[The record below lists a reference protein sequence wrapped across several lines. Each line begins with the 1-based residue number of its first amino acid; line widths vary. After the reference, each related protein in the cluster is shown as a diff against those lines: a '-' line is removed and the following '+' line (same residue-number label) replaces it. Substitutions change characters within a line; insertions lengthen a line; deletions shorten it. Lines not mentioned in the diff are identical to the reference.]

1 MSVMSIKDK
10 FEELKSNKNVWGGL
24 AGLII
29 IIVLIVAFSGNKAD
43 REEML
48 VDENGDPI
56 DSEVEEL
63 ELTALS
69 PAEVIVAGDFEY
81 AFSGIEW
88 MFDTEDEQV
97 VGTNQTYLKMMFADF
112 TRNGNAITFGRPYK
126 LGIHPGTCEATD
138 ELDTSSLSGIPL
150 AYARCSDGNITRE
163 FAVLQDSENV
173 IISMKETTLENPV
186 WQEWF
191 KVDVTEIVR

>member
-1 MSVMSIKDK
+1 MNIKEK
-10 FEELKSNKNVWGGL
+10 MEEIKSNKNILAGL

-29 IIVLIVAFSGNKAD
+29 IIILIVVLSGGKEA
-43 REEML
+43 RERDEAL

-56 DSEVEEL
+56 ETEVEEV
-63 ELTALS
+63 EMIAIS
-69 PAEVIVAGDFEY
+69 PSQVIVAGDFEY

-88 MFDTEDEQV
+88 MFDKEDEQV
-97 VGTNQTYLKMMFADF
+97 VGTNNTYLKMMFADF

-126 LGIHPGTCEATD
+126 LGVHPGTCRATD
-138 ELDTSSLSGIPL
+138 ELDTSSLSGIPV
-150 AYARCSDGNITRE
+150 AYAKCSDGKITRE

-173 IISMKETTLENPV
+173 IVHMRETSLAGSD

-191 KVDVTEIVR
+191 RVNVTEVVR